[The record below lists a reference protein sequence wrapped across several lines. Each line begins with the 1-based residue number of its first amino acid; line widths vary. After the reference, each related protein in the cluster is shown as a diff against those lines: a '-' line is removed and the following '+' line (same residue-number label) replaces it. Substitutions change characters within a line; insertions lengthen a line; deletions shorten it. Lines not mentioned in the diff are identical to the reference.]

1 MLDEDICWLGVVARR
16 ERLLFLPGS
25 QVGTG
30 CCLVESITQGIVP
43 GYHLPCISTDK
54 SMVAISAAWLVAGT
68 EGSAGG
74 VFGGPQS
81 VENRVPELLTAE
93 MQAKDGGGDGGWW

>member
-1 MLDEDICWLGVVARR
+1 MRDKDICWLGVVARR

-43 GYHLPCISTDK
+43 GYHLPCISIDK

-68 EGSAGG
+68 AGST
-74 VFGGPQS
+74 GPQS